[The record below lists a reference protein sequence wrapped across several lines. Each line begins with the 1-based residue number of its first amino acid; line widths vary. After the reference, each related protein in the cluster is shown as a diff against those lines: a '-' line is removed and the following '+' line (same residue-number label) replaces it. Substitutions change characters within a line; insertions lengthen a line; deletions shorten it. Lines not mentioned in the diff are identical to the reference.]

1 MRIPQKP
8 SKSARPALL
17 ALQRATT
24 RKAAELINQARL
36 KGFVPRVTGDVRRMK
51 I

>member
-1 MRIPQKP
+1 MNMTQKP
-8 SKSARPALL
+8 SKAARPELL
-17 ALQRATT
+17 ALQKATA
-24 RKAAELINQARL
+24 RKAAELIHQARL